1 MRILVLGTTGV
12 DKRSYI
18 ESVASLFLNS
28 KGHTTKDSHAGEHI
42 KIECIEDE
50 LRKMRDDKGSQG
62 QNTTIIPFLDLPRSS
77 QIARWEKGMEQILES
92 TGTFANNSN
101 E

>member
-1 MRILVLGTTGV
+1 MLKKLKKTCNLLLFCFNITPKEKAISYHLSSGAWFEMRILVLGTTGV

-50 LRKMRDDKGSQG
+50 LRKMRDDKG
-62 QNTTIIPFLDLPRSS
+62 
-77 QIARWEKGMEQILES
+77 
-92 TGTFANNSN
+92 
-101 E
+101 